1 MKILFYIP
9 VLIGGGAERV
19 TVLLC
24 NEFVK
29 CGHDVAVATNPSKGS
44 YPIDERVRLFSLY
57 SEKYKHLPGGMRQL
71 SVIRNAR
78 RIIKVEKPN
87 VVIGVMPPFYLEA

>member
-9 VLIGGGAERV
+9 ALIGGGAERV

-29 CGHDVAVATNPSKGS
+29 RGHDVAVATNPSKGS
-44 YPIDERVRLFSLY
+44 YPINERVRLLSLY
-57 SEKYKHLPGGMRQL
+57 SENTSTCPKVYVNCQLFGMQEELLRLKNQML
-71 SVIRNAR
+71 
-78 RIIKVEKPN
+78 
-87 VVIGVMPPFYLEA
+87 

>member
-57 SEKYKHLPGGMRQL
+57 SENTNTCPEECVNYQLFGMQEELLRLKNQML
-71 SVIRNAR
+71 
-78 RIIKVEKPN
+78 
-87 VVIGVMPPFYLEA
+87 